1 MFCKSQRVQLQNT
14 HLEDGT
20 IIVWKEFEQSFTMIG
35 IGRGYTEKILR
46 DLLEVV
52 FNATI
57 FTIGLNEVK
66 HNKNAEQIKRELK
79 VRPAHINVSTNRVVI
94 NWIFEFC
101 RIAIRSW
108 IN

>member
-1 MFCKSQRVQLQNT
+1 MQLQNT

-35 IGRGYTEKILR
+35 IGKGYTEKILL
-46 DLLEVV
+46 DLLEVI

-79 VRPAHINVSTNRVVI
+79 VRSAKNLFSTQI
-94 NWIFEFC
+94 GCE
-101 RIAIRSW
+101 
-108 IN
+108 

>member
-35 IGRGYTEKILR
+35 IGKGYTEKILR
-46 DLLEVV
+46 DLLELV

-66 HNKNAEQIKRELK
+66 HNKNAEKIKRELK
-79 VRPAHINVSTNRVVI
+79 VRPALIPY
-94 NWIFEFC
+94 
-101 RIAIRSW
+101 IRSGCE
-108 IN
+108 IIKFLNFAELLSDRR